1 MIAALMLS
9 VAAQA
14 SDPVVENP
22 LAPLSQT
29 WWSELCLGDDASCQI
44 TAPVLLAD
52 EPGLDSCE
60 PALSETYRTEGG
72 KIVHA
77 VRLRVK
83 VRDANGEVE
92 TNVMVQLPRPGLQ
105 TTCLPKLAMV
115 LGEDVALEWISD
127 PESVKFAELMLDPQ
141 KRLVGAI
148 IGGIVGGLFSYGRD
162 GSTNGAAIG
171 GIAAIPFGRGMPTHV
186 SVMVQSDP
194 AGLPIALNNDAI
206 ALTNMKFRVAA
217 GQLNKLSVRFETG
230 ALSLQDCPRTR
241 VADVLIVRCTE
252 EALNQKSKLRDL
264 KMRKKQKRR

>member
-9 VAAQA
+9 VAAQT
-14 SDPVVENP
+14 SVLVVENP

-29 WWSELCLGDDASCQI
+29 WWSESCLGDKASCQI
-44 TAPVLLAD
+44 TTPVLLA
-52 EPGLDSCE
+52 EELGLESCE
-60 PALSETYRTEGG
+60 PALAETYRTEGG

-77 VRLRVK
+77 VRLRVQ
-83 VRDANGEVE
+83 VRDASGEVE
-92 TNVMVQLPRPGLQ
+92 TDVMVLLPRPGLQ
-105 TTCLPKLAMV
+105 TTCLPKLAKV
-115 LGEDVALEWISD
+115 RGEDVALEWISD
-127 PESVKFAELMLDPQ
+127 PESVKFAELMLNPR
-141 KRLVGAI
+141 KRLGGAVL
-148 IGGIVGGLFSYGRD
+148 GGMLGGLISN
-162 GSTNGAAIG
+162 TGAATG
-171 GIAAIPFGRGMPTHV
+171 GIAAIPFGRGVPTHV

-194 AGLPIALNNDAI
+194 AGLPIALSNDAI

-252 EALNQKSKLRDL
+252 EALNQKSKLRGR